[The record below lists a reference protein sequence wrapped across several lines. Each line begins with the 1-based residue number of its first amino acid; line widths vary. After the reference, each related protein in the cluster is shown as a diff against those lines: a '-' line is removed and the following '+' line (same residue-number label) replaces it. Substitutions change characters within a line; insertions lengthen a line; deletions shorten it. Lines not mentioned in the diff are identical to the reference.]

1 MKQTEINLASCPP
14 HACSRRGSS
23 ERPRLVK
30 TLLRVPGK
38 PRCQVSRKRQSP
50 EYFPNS
56 GSPQVAIAL
65 LSGRTS
71 SRMNGEFVLH
81 CLWDESKLPESAE
94 TVGTLPRGLISDIH
108 LYSLFLSLPG
118 RCRLLVLTM
127 CVRRLAAN
135 EGKAP
140 LQFGGEIGAL
150 RGDVHRLARFS
161 S

>member
-1 MKQTEINLASCPP
+1 
-14 HACSRRGSS
+14 
-23 ERPRLVK
+23 
-30 TLLRVPGK
+30 
-38 PRCQVSRKRQSP
+38 VSGEQKETIP

-56 GSPQVAIAL
+56 GSSQVAIDL

-71 SRMNGEFVLH
+71 LRMNCEFVLH
-81 CLWDESKLPESAE
+81 CLWDESKFPESVAE
-94 TVGTLPRGLISDIH
+94 TVGTRPRGLLFNESWSLSILRAEYSESANMLPRSDRH
-108 LYSLFLSLPG
+108 PHSLFLALPG

-127 CVRRLAAN
+127 CLRLLAAN